1 MRASRTLPLLLAA
14 VLPVCAAC
22 GGGDHGSGGSGGASA
37 GGKPTLTVSAASSLQ
52 SAFDTYAKEFP
63 QADVKAQFA
72 GSDELAAQIT
82 QGVEPDVYA
91 AANSSL
97 PQQLH
102 AKGLVGEPK
111 VFAGNELVLA
121 VPAQGAKVHGLGDL
135 GKHDVT
141 IATGADSVPVGA
153 YTKQVL
159 DRLGAA
165 QERAIVAN
173 VRSQEPDVNG
183 VVGKITQG
191 AVDAGF
197 VYRSDVRAA
206 DGRLQAIALPARL
219 RPKVAYSV
227 AVVKGAK
234 QPVLAQR
241 FIDGLVRGKGQQAL
255 RAAGFLPPPQ

>member
-1 MRASRTLPLLLAA
+1 MRLARTLPLLLV
-14 VLPVCAAC
+14 VLCAAC
-22 GGGDHGSGGSGGASA
+22 GSDGGGAASE
-37 GGKPTLTVSAASSLQ
+37 PTLTVSAASSLQ
-52 SAFDTYAKEFP
+52 SAFDAYAKQFP

-82 QGVEPDVYA
+82 QGVKPDVYA
-91 AANSSL
+91 AANTSL

-102 AKGLVGEPK
+102 AKGLVGKPR

-121 VPAQGAKVHGLGDL
+121 VPADGAKVHGLGDL
-135 GKHDVT
+135 AEAGVT

-159 DRLGAA
+159 DRLGTV
-165 QERAIVAN
+165 QERGILAN
-173 VRSQEPDVNG
+173 VRSQEPDVKG

-206 DGRLQAIALPARL
+206 DGKLRAIALPARL
-219 RPKVAYSV
+219 RPKVAYGV
-227 AVVKGAK
+227 AVVTGAEH
-234 QPVLAQR
+234 PALAQR
-241 FIDGLVRGKGQQAL
+241 FVDGLVEGKGQQAL
-255 RAAGFLPPPQ
+255 RAAGFLPPPH